1 MKNLI
6 IEGGQL
12 VPEKISVNTV
22 DGINLS
28 EVSCRKVPFID
39 VVIATTLKDLKI
51 ARRYLP
57 NLLGDIVQIV
67 IRILFFLLFSN
78 FAVYTGPTALTG
90 NELFIF
96 FLGAILLWV
105 FSNTALTAP
114 LNSVT
119 SDLYNG
125 TLEYLYSNP
134 ISRYAYYVG
143 TVCAKAITN
152 LAIFIPAFIF
162 MIFYS
167 GASLADT
174 VNVFLVCLTA
184 LITLIAMGIVISL
197 LGLLWRQVG
206 SIVGVLF
213 IFFEFLAGAYFPVG
227 QYPKVIQYFAY
238 ALPHTWGYDLIRYYS
253 LRNNWDTLAPVSV
266 EWIILG
272 VFALI
277 YTMIS
282 LILLN
287 KVEKL
292 SKKQGLN
299 LI

>member
-1 MKNLI
+1 MQEEI
-6 IEGGQL
+6 R
-12 VPEKISVNTV
+12 VNTLES
-22 DGINLS
+22 INLS
-28 EVSCRKVPFID
+28 EVTFKKVPFND
-39 VVIATTLKDLKI
+39 VVIATTLKDLRI
-51 ARRYLP
+51 ARRYMP
-57 NLLGDIVQIV
+57 NLFGDIVQIV

-78 FAVYTGPTALTG
+78 FAVYTGPTTLTG

-134 ISRYAYYVG
+134 ISRYAYYMG

-167 GASLADT
+167 GASFADT
-174 VNVFLVCLTA
+174 VNVLLVCLTA
-184 LITLIAMGIVISL
+184 LITLIAMGIMISL

-213 IFFEFLAGAYFPVG
+213 LFFEFLAGAYFPVG
-227 QYPKVIQYFAY
+227 QFPKVLRYFAY

-253 LRNNWDTLAPVSV
+253 LKNNWDTLESVLV

-272 VFALI
+272 AFALI
-277 YTMIS
+277 YTIAS
-282 LILLN
+282 LILLS

>member
-1 MKNLI
+1 VQEEI
-6 IEGGQL
+6 R
-12 VPEKISVNTV
+12 VNTLES
-22 DGINLS
+22 INLS
-28 EVSCRKVPFID
+28 EVTFKKVPFND
-39 VVIATTLKDLKI
+39 VVIATTLKDLRI
-51 ARRYLP
+51 ARRYMP
-57 NLLGDIVQIV
+57 NLFGDIVQIV

-78 FAVYTGPTALTG
+78 FAVYTGPTTLTG

-134 ISRYAYYVG
+134 ISRYAYYMG

-167 GASLADT
+167 GASFADT
-174 VNVFLVCLTA
+174 VNVLLVCLTA
-184 LITLIAMGIVISL
+184 LITLIAMGIMISL

-213 IFFEFLAGAYFPVG
+213 LFFEFLAGAYFPVE
-227 QYPKVIQYFAY
+227 QFPKVLRYFAY

-253 LRNNWDTLAPVSV
+253 LKNNWDTLESVLV

-272 VFALI
+272 AFALI
-277 YTMIS
+277 YTIAS
-282 LILLN
+282 LILLS

>member
-1 MKNLI
+1 MQEEI
-6 IEGGQL
+6 R
-12 VPEKISVNTV
+12 VNTLES
-22 DGINLS
+22 INLS
-28 EVSCRKVPFID
+28 EVTFKKVPFND
-39 VVIATTLKDLKI
+39 VVIATTLKDLRI
-51 ARRYLP
+51 ARRYMP
-57 NLLGDIVQIV
+57 NLFGDIVQIV

-78 FAVYTGPTALTG
+78 FAVYTGPTTLTG

-134 ISRYAYYVG
+134 ISRYAYYMG

-167 GASLADT
+167 GASFADT
-174 VNVFLVCLTA
+174 VNVLLVCLTA
-184 LITLIAMGIVISL
+184 LITLIAMGIMISL

-213 IFFEFLAGAYFPVG
+213 LFFEFLAGAYFPVE
-227 QYPKVIQYFAY
+227 QFPKVLRYFAY

-253 LRNNWDTLAPVSV
+253 LKNNWDTLESVLV

-272 VFALI
+272 AFALI
-277 YTMIS
+277 YTIAS
-282 LILLN
+282 LILLS